1 MPKASSL
8 AANRLWAYKME
19 YVPCGFALAAYP
31 NVKVCANQDWKRITS
46 FIHCKLT
53 VLTLEYFNITT
64 KRNISQQGSLL
75 NLVGKTMRAT
85 DMFIFR

>member
-31 NVKVCANQDWKRITS
+31 NIRAWANQDWKRIPS

-53 VLTLEYFNITT
+53 VLPHKFF
-64 KRNISQQGSLL
+64 SL
-75 NLVGKTMRAT
+75 AT
-85 DMFIFR
+85 WSNTNSNNGL